1 MAIDQVQ
8 MWVAGAALGHGRG
21 CVARVHC
28 PAAIHATHTVR
39 HATWENVCVFA
50 GGIHAFARI

>member
-1 MAIDQVQ
+1 LPTPII
-8 MWVAGAALGHGRG
+8 L
-21 CVARVHC
+21 
-28 PAAIHATHTVR
+28 ATHTVR